1 MKMPRW
7 LMVVLT
13 FRSLVPM
20 ARLTILVLLI
30 AFLLPAPPLWAKA
43 EGILAVAKS
52 THTQPP
58 ASKIVRYAQRLISRY
73 DADGSGSLTVNEW
86 ATLQGQPALIDHDQ
100 NGQITHA
107 EMILHINEYAR
118 TRSLGRSSP
127 SSYDHT
133 APSNQSAETL
143 NQQDTT
149 ANKTGDSNIDPA
161 TQPANNHSQA
171 PFYVPTKSRLGNL
184 PGWFSQRDLNGDGQL
199 SLNEFSPTHSSESVK
214 TFQKL
219 DANRDGLVTP
229 QESVRPKQ
237 EPKQE
242 KNSAGED
249 TP

>member
-1 MKMPRW
+1 
-7 LMVVLT
+7 
-13 FRSLVPM
+13 M

-30 AFLLPAPPLWAKA
+30 ASLLPAPLLWAKT
-43 EGILAVAKS
+43 EETPAVTKS

-58 ASKIVRYAQRLISRY
+58 ASKIVRYAQRLISLY
-73 DADGSGSLTVNEW
+73 DTDGSGSLTANEW
-86 ATLQGQPALIDHDQ
+86 ATMQGQPAIIDHDQ

-133 APSNQSAETL
+133 APSKQSAEAL

-149 ANKTGDSNIDPA
+149 ADKTGDSNIDPA
-161 TQPANNHSQA
+161 TQPANNHPQA
-171 PFYVPTKSRLGNL
+171 PFYVPTKNRFGNL
-184 PGWFSQRDLNGDGQL
+184 PGWFSQRDQNGDGQL
-199 SLNEFSPTHSSESVK
+199 SLTEFSPTHSSESVK

-229 QESVRPKQ
+229 QESVK
-237 EPKQE
+237 K
-242 KNSAGED
+242 KD
-249 TP
+249 